1 MRVFLINLDRD
12 KERFAFVGGQLKR
25 LNVDYERV
33 SGVDAKLLS
42 PAERAKAFSPFRWW
56 CAMGRPVAN
65 GEIGCALSHYSIYRR
80 MVDDET
86 LAYCCIL
93 EDDVELS
100 SQLASTLCTVER
112 WIDPSKPQVVILN
125 DHQNKYGDLPSGIHQ
140 SRFGGTCTDGYVLTR
155 VAAKNLLEAN
165 LPILVPCDTWWR
177 WVRQGR
183 MELFHAV
190 PAVVHQRQDVFG
202 SMTTVNRLDVAK
214 LSLPARLLYKTKRM
228 VGKILDIYL
237 VKITGR

>member
-1 MRVFLINLDRD
+1 MKLFLINLDRD
-12 KERFAFVGGQLKR
+12 KERFAFVDGQLKR

-33 SGVDAKLLS
+33 SGVDAKSLS

-56 CAMGRPVAN
+56 CTMGRPVAD
-65 GEIGCALSHYSIYRR
+65 GEIGCALSHYAIYRR
-80 MVDDET
+80 MADDEA

-100 SQLASTLCTVER
+100 SQLISTLCTVER
-112 WIDPSKPQVVILN
+112 WIDPAKPQVVLLN
-125 DHQNKYGDLPSGIHQ
+125 DHQNKYGDLPSGIHR

-165 LPILVPCDTWWR
+165 LPIIVPCDTWWR

-183 MELFHAV
+183 IELYHAV
-190 PAVVHQRQDVFG
+190 PAVVRQKQDVFG
-202 SMTTVNRLDVAK
+202 SSTDVNRVNVSK
-214 LSLPARLLYKTKRM
+214 LSLTKWFLYKAKRT
-228 VGKILDIYL
+228 VGKALDTCL
-237 VKITGR
+237 SKVTGR

>member
-1 MRVFLINLDRD
+1 MKVFLINLDRD
-12 KERFAFVGGQLKR
+12 KERFAFVDGQLKR

-33 SGVDAKLLS
+33 SGVDAKSLS

-56 CAMGRPVAN
+56 CTMGRPVAD
-65 GEIGCALSHYSIYRR
+65 GEIGCALSHYAIYRR
-80 MVDDET
+80 MADDEA

-100 SQLASTLCTVER
+100 SQLISTLCTVER
-112 WIDPSKPQVVILN
+112 WIDPAKPQVVLLN
-125 DHQNKYGDLPSGIHQ
+125 DHQNKYGDLPSGIHR

-165 LPILVPCDTWWR
+165 LPIIVPCDTWWR

-190 PAVVHQRQDVFG
+190 PAVVRQRQDVFG
-202 SMTTVNRLDVAK
+202 SMTLENRVDVAK
-214 LSLPARLLYKTKRM
+214 FPLFLRLIHKVKRGL
-228 VGKILDIYL
+228 GKAMDECL
-237 VKITGR
+237 VKLTGK